1 MNPNRYGVGMG
12 AINPN
17 QRGVGE
23 SFGDFRERR
32 SQINFLWRTR
42 RRRYPLLWDSST
54 RGTYVRAKHGDLLP
68 SVQ

>member
-1 MNPNRYGVGMG
+1 MNPNRYGAGMG

-17 QRGVGE
+17 QRGAGE
-23 SFGDFRERR
+23 SFGHFRERR
-32 SQINFLWRTR
+32 AQINFLWRTR
-42 RRRYPLLWDSST
+42 RRRYPLLWNSRA